1 MLHKLKGSG
10 LLNVYLNGGVSVEGV
25 GDEQTIAYSDLDGL
39 YRALA
44 RAIALRLG
52 QMSGDELRFLR
63 KRLGMSQSDV
73 AALGGKTDQVVA
85 KWEKVILPV
94 PKAEANL
101 LRFAVLS
108 KFGTHTDMARLA
120 TQLTKDAIAP
130 VIPYVMT
137 FDGIGWKH
145 DSSLAIITATEQARP
160 IAVAALD
167 AAKSSSQHAV
177 KYTSSE
183 RLTVPSNNYSQFKE
197 TSKLWQEGIA

>member
-10 LLNVYLNGGVSVEGV
+10 LPNVYLNGGVSVEGT
-25 GDEQTIAYSDLDGL
+25 GEEQTIAYSDLDGL
-39 YRALA
+39 YKALA
-44 RAIALRLG
+44 RAIALRLSS
-52 QMSGDELRFLR
+52 MSSGELRFLR

-73 AALGGKTDQVVA
+73 AALGDKTDQVAA
-85 KWEKVILPV
+85 KWEKGALPV

-108 KFGTHTDMARLA
+108 KFGTQRDVARLA
-120 TQLTKDAIAP
+120 SQLTKDAIAP

-145 DSSLAIITATEQARP
+145 DGSLAISFATEQART
-160 IAVAALD
+160 IAVAALN
-167 AAKSSSQHAV
+167 AAKSSSQYEV
-177 KYTSSE
+177 KYTSSK

-197 TSKLWQEGIA
+197 TSEQWQEGIV